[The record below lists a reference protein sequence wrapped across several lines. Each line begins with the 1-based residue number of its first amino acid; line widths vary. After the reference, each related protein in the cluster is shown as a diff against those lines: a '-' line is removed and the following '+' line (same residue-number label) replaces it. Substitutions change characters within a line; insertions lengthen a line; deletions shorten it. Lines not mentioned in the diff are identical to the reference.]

1 MNSEEFIPSENIID
15 FNYVEQL
22 KICNYNNELKKEYN
36 FMTESSK
43 SIDNSLIY
51 FAEKVIDRGIYI
63 MKLNK
68 LLDNL
73 KIAVQLELSIFE
85 YALVHI
91 TVNNLEIMFVSA
103 IYTDKFNEIL
113 MNLDETSY
121 LGNHSLKEN
130 ILNGSL
136 GPLIIAFLSPEQLH
150 PAKWVEIIKKQQ
162 YRIDKEQNMATT
174 DMYQCRKCKERKCT
188 IKPAQLR
195 SLDEATNY
203 IISCVICGNVFIL

>member
-1 MNSEEFIPSENIID
+1 MNSEEFIPSENLID
-15 FNYVEQL
+15 INHYEQL
-22 KICNYNNELKKEYN
+22 KLNNYTTVLKNEYN

-43 SIDNSLIY
+43 NINNSLIF
-51 FAEKVIDRGIYI
+51 FAEKVINRGNYI

-73 KIAVQLELSIFE
+73 KIAIQLELSIFE
-85 YALVHI
+85 YALVHT

-103 IYTDKFNEIL
+103 IYTDKFNEIC

-136 GPLIIAFLSPEQLH
+136 GPQIIAFLSPEQLH
-150 PAKWVEIIKKQQ
+150 PAKWTEIIKKQQ
-162 YRIDKEQNMATT
+162 YRTDKEQNMATT
-174 DMYQCRKCKERKCT
+174 DMYQCRKCKEKKCT
-188 IKPAQLR
+188 VARAQIR
-195 SLDEATNY
+195 SLDEPTTSVV
-203 IISCVICGNVFIL
+203 SCRICGNVWMF

>member
-1 MNSEEFIPSENIID
+1 MNNEELIQSENIID
-15 FNYVEQL
+15 INYIEQL
-22 KICNYNNELKKEYN
+22 KLCNYNNELKKEYN

-51 FAEKVIDRGIYI
+51 FAEKVINRGTYI

-91 TVNNLEIMFVSA
+91 TVNNLETMFVSA
-103 IYTDKFNEIL
+103 IYTDKFNEIC

-136 GPLIIAFLSPEQLH
+136 GPQIIAFLSPEQLH

-188 IKPAQLR
+188 VTRAQIR
-195 SLDEATNY
+195 SLDEPTTTVV
-203 IISCVICGNVFIL
+203 CCMICSNVFMF